1 MILCSGGLECVGGKV
16 RCRHGILAVVDVFGS
31 DACFVVFVSHS
42 EGAWTFESSH
52 EVQIEK
58 NGTFFVCVQCQH
70 LPDAQGF
77 KEETC
82 CLQPPQSP

>member
-52 EVQIEK
+52 EVLIEK
-58 NGTFFVCVQCQH
+58 NGTFFVCVCNASICQLH
-70 LPDAQGF
+70 
-77 KEETC
+77 KV
-82 CLQPPQSP
+82 SKKKHH